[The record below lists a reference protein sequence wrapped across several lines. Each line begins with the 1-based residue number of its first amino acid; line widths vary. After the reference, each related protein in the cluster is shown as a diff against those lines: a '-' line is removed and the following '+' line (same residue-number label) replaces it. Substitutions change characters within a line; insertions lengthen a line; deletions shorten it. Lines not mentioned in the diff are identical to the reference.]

1 MLTITCNIQC
11 TGGKKV
17 YSRTLSSNVR
27 VPCYIGKGSM
37 GHTVWGSPPLGV
49 STRQLSSR
57 MQRRYHGELPDASS
71 QLTLQGSLR
80 DMFQKPR
87 AISLLVCLW
96 GPFLTPWRSLSFCLL
111 SEEECSNITGW
122 ATEGGF
128 GAESGGKTTSTLLL
142 CCIHNVMYYI
152 YIFIYTY

>member
-1 MLTITCNIQC
+1 MSEYHARLERVQWD
-11 TGGKKV
+11 
-17 YSRTLSSNVR
+17 TLCEEVLLWESLLDN
-27 VPCYIGKGSM
+27 Y
-37 GHTVWGSPPLGV
+37 PLGCKGGTMESCQMPV
-49 STRQLSSR
+49 VNS
-57 MQRRYHGELPDASS
+57 
-71 QLTLQGSLR
+71 LQGPLR
-80 DMFQKPR
+80 DMLQKPR

-111 SEEECSNITGW
+111 SEEECSNIIGW

-152 YIFIYTY
+152 YLYIHIKTLRGIVSFGCQNVV